1 MPFEELLRQRRIY
14 AHRATPDEIARLLA
28 LADRDIRMARRA
40 MAEDWD
46 WAFSI
51 AYNAVLQAARAFMYS
66 QGFRPATDQGHKNT
80 FAFMREAL
88 DPEFASLVGYF
99 DRMRTKRN
107 QAIYDVA
114 GLITEAEAK
123 AIFEKAVEFVE
134 LARIGTAA
142 PRPTAPRRSRSNK

>member
-1 MPFEELLRQRRIY
+1 VPVEELLRQRRIHP
-14 AHRATPDEIARLLA
+14 HRATPDEIARLLA
-28 LADRDIRMARRA
+28 LADRDIKMARRT

-51 AYNAVLQAARAFMYS
+51 AYSAVLQAARAFMYS
-66 QGFRPATDQGHKNT
+66 RGFRPATDQGHKNT

-88 DPEFASLVGYF
+88 GDEFASLVGYF

-123 AIFEKAVEFVE
+123 AIFEKAVEFVD
-134 LARIGTAA
+134 LIKARTGAA
-142 PRPTAPRRSRSNK
+142 GR

>member
-1 MPFEELLRQRRIY
+1 
-14 AHRATPDEIARLLA
+14 
-28 LADRDIRMARRA
+28 

-66 QGFRPATDQGHKNT
+66 QGFRPVTEQGHKNT
-80 FAFMREAL
+80 FVFVREAL
-88 DPEFASLVGYF
+88 GDEFASLVGYF

-114 GLITEAEAK
+114 GLITETEARG
-123 AIFEKAVEFVE
+123 ILEKAVQFVDIVK
-134 LARIGTAA
+134 ARVRAT
-142 PRPTAPRRSRSNK
+142 PE